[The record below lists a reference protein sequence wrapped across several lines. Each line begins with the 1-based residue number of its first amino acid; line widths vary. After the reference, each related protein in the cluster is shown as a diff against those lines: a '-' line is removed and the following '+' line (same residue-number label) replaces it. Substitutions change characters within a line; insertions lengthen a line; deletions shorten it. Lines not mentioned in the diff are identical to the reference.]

1 MPAPVRHG
9 VDLPDV
15 ALVAKLWNICIRIGS
30 GSSWQ
35 IDFLD
40 ILLSGNAASVLGSR
54 ASCAFHAPYRRFRNR
69 LRDGG
74 SIVIVAAGLGQQE
87 DMLIAAAWPVLG
99 AFRHGVRFHPDDV
112 RAQIPAVCA
121 QRKGKQPRHA
131 DHVLCLAALHLAVE
145 GDRLTGPAVGVLGVE
160 GFALIALSGIG
171 VRDVQPEG
179 AVRRENAPDLPENG
193 SQALHIQRRGFL
205 PPDLPVHAVIPQ
217 GVVRRRGDA
226 AVHGIVR
233 QGFQHGQGVA
243 AVNAVSLHSRTHP
256 LEAW

>member
-1 MPAPVRHG
+1 
-9 VDLPDV
+9 
-15 ALVAKLWNICIRIGS
+15 
-30 GSSWQ
+30 
-35 IDFLD
+35 
-40 ILLSGNAASVLGSR
+40 
-54 ASCAFHAPYRRFRNR
+54 
-69 LRDGG
+69 
-74 SIVIVAAGLGQQE
+74 
-87 DMLIAAAWPVLG
+87 MLIAAAWPVLG

-131 DHVLCLAALHLAVE
+131 DHILCLAALHLAVE

-160 GFALIALSGIG
+160 AVPLIALSGIG
-171 VRDVQPEG
+171 VRDVEPEG
-179 AVRRENAPDLPENG
+179 AVRCENAPDLPKNG

-205 PPDLPVHAVIPQ
+205 PPNLVCHAVIPQ
-217 GVVRRRGDA
+217 CVVRRRGYA

-233 QGFQHGQGVA
+233 QGFQHGQGIA

>member
-9 VDLPDV
+9 VDLPHV
-15 ALVAKLWNICIRIGS
+15 PLVAKLRNICIRIGS

-40 ILLSGNAASVLGSR
+40 ILLSGDAASVLGSR
-54 ASCAFHAPYRRFRNR
+54 ASCAFHAPYCRFRNR

-74 SIVIVAAGLGQQE
+74 SIIIVASGLGQQE

-99 AFRHGVRFHPDDV
+99 AFRHGVRFLPDDV

-121 QRKGKQPRHA
+121 QRERQHPRDA

-145 GDRLTGPAVGVLGVE
+145 GDHLPRPAVGVLGVE
-160 GFALIALSGIG
+160 AIPLIALSGIG

-179 AVRRENAPDLPENG
+179 AVRREDAPDLTEDAG
-193 SQALHIQRRGFL
+193 QALHIQRRGFL

-217 GVVRRRGDA
+217 CVVGRRGYA

-243 AVNAVSLHSRTHP
+243 AVDAVSLHSRTHP

>member
-54 ASCAFHAPYRRFRNR
+54 ASCAFHAPYCRFRNR

-99 AFRHGVRFHPDDV
+99 AFRHGVRFLPDDV

-145 GDRLTGPAVGVLGVE
+145 GNDLPRPAVGVLGVE

-171 VRDVQPEG
+171 VRDVQPKG
-179 AVRRENAPDLPENG
+179 AVRRENAPDLMEDAG
-193 SQALHIQRRGFL
+193 QALHIQRWGFL
-205 PPDLPVHAVIPQ
+205 PPDLPVHAIIPQ
-217 GVVRRRGDA
+217 CVVGR
-226 AVHGIVR
+226 
-233 QGFQHGQGVA
+233 
-243 AVNAVSLHSRTHP
+243 
-256 LEAW
+256 